1 MKKPHNK
8 LRRSALLSLAV
19 ASLVLI
25 ASVEIEYRVN
35 PWLDPGAANFSM
47 GILPHSQ
54 LQSLSPRSQNSVQV
68 YAFVDDLVS
77 RLPVGTDMDQ
87 ADFGKV
93 LTADMV
99 KYLQAYQVQHI
110 KVTAGSGATSHLVVD
125 LPLLQITTAKPSA
138 DLSLGPQIS
147 CDISR
152 DAATGVLTLANVQ
165 GVQAKVSWLV
175 GWMTLQQMRFSIA
188 TNGDTVIELEFSTR
202 FGVATRTV
210 SIAADGT
217 VTVLNG
223 APASSSNQ
231 PNQPGP

>member
-1 MKKPHNK
+1 M
-8 LRRSALLSLAV
+8 
-19 ASLVLI
+19 
-25 ASVEIEYRVN
+25 
-35 PWLDPGAANFSM
+35 
-47 GILPHSQ
+47 
-54 LQSLSPRSQNSVQV
+54 QV
-68 YAFVDDLVS
+68 FAFVYDLVN
-77 RLPVGTDMDQ
+77 RLPIGTDMDQ

-110 KVTAGSGATSHLVVD
+110 KVTAGAGANTSHWVVD
-125 LPLLQITTAKPSA
+125 LPLQQITTAKPSA

-152 DAATGVLTLANVQ
+152 SAATGLTLSNVQ

-175 GWMTLQQMRFSIA
+175 GWMTLQQMRFSVA
-188 TNGDTVIELEFSTR
+188 TSGDTVIELEFSTR
-202 FGVATRTV
+202 FGVAVRTI

-223 APASSSNQ
+223 ANTSQPGQ

>member
-1 MKKPHNK
+1 MNKPHHK
-8 LRRSALLSLAV
+8 LRRKVLLSLAV

-25 ASVEIEYRVN
+25 ASVEVEHRVN

-54 LQSLSPRSQNSVQV
+54 QLQSLSPRSQNSVQV
-68 YAFVDDLVS
+68 FSFVLDLVN

-87 ADFGKV
+87 ADFGKI

-110 KVTAGSGATSHLVVD
+110 KVTAGPGANTTHLVVD
-125 LPLLQITTAKPSA
+125 LPSQQITTAKPSA

-152 DAATGVLTLANVQ
+152 GAASGVLNLSNVQ

-175 GWMTLQQMRFSIA
+175 GWMTLQQMRFSVA

-202 FGVATRTV
+202 FGVALRTV
-210 SIAADGT
+210 SVAADGT

-223 APASSSNQ
+223 ATSSQ